1 VTEEV
6 MKKIIAGSTKKA
18 FLDSNL
24 KAFDLGKETAQKL
37 MKA

>member
-1 VTEEV
+1 
-6 MKKIIAGSTKKA
+6 MKKTMAGSTKKV